1 MMHLEFPLQPPQGK
15 KKNPIHEGKGRFD
28 MYIVLVDRRLWTS
41 GTVSGEGADPQDRN
55 ESDSNQQLEPKD
67 KETSLDDNEEGE
79 LSKSSNAVIVWI
91 FAIEVLYSKLFLK
104 FSPHPTLHRLM
115 HFSQTFQTPFFFYSP
130 PNKPDNASDILHKV
144 ERSR

>member
-1 MMHLEFPLQPPQGK
+1 
-15 KKNPIHEGKGRFD
+15 

-41 GTVSGEGADPQDRN
+41 GTVSGQGADPQDRN

-79 LSKSSNAVIVWI
+79 FSKSSNAVIVWI
-91 FAIEVLYSKLFLK
+91 FAIEGLCSKLFLK

-130 PNKPDNASDILHKV
+130 PNKPDNASDIFTQGGKITLTSSAVQSPSLAAPFFFFHRCV
-144 ERSR
+144 